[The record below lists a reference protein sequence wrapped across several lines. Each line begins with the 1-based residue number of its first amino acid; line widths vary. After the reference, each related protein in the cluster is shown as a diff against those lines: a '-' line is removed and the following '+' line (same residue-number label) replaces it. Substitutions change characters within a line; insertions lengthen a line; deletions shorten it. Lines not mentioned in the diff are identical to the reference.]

1 MTSVL
6 LEDTLEK
13 INYKINMIDLIVVM
27 LLFMSIWFYKHLSFG
42 KILTLLSMC
51 APVLC

>member
-1 MTSVL
+1 MISAL

-13 INYKINMIDLIVVM
+13 INYKINMIYLIVVM
-27 LLFMSIWFYKHLSFG
+27 LLFVSIWFYKCLSFG
-42 KILTLLSMC
+42 KILTLLNMC